1 MGTITEEI
9 RIEILE
15 NMEEFLQKNDD
26 ERIREFIENVH
37 PADIA
42 EVLVDLEDEDQN
54 RLFTLLPWDM
64 ATDVLEDINSE
75 TFSRLIRAL
84 PIEKKI
90 VVLDMMSTDDMVDK
104 LGELSELRQQEIIS
118 FLNDEDADDVKAL
131 LVYDEDTAGGIMTK
145 EYISVYQDIT
155 CYEAIEVLREESPD
169 AETIYYVFVTDHEKR
184 LVGVISLREL
194 IVSKP
199 DQLIEEVMS
208 PNVISV
214 NVNDDQEE
222 VARDVQK
229 YDLLAIPVT
238 DDEDTLVGI
247 ITVDDVIDVFEEE
260 ATEDILKFVGSSE
273 LEDYDDEG
281 LVTKIV
287 TSVRSRL
294 PWLIVT
300 VFGGLLSATVI
311 SGFQDAL
318 STNAAL
324 ALFMPLLAGMG
335 GNVGTQSSTLTV
347 RNIATGNIDSGDV
360 AKTLVHEI
368 FVGLLVGLAC
378 SLLVAAIVFFMQ
390 EGNYLLC
397 LIVGLAMWANMITA
411 ATIGTLVPL
420 TFKKIGIDPAVASAP
435 FITTTIDITGLSI
448 YFTLA
453 TLMITN
459 LG

>member
-1 MGTITEEI
+1 MDTLNEEI
-9 RIEILE
+9 RIEILD
-15 NMEEFLQKNDD
+15 NMESFLQNNDD
-26 ERIREFIENVH
+26 EKIRAFIENVH

-84 PIEKKI
+84 PIEQKI

-104 LGELSELRQQEIIS
+104 LGELNDLRQQEIIS
-118 FLNDEDADDVKAL
+118 FLNEEDADDVKAL
-131 LVYDEDTAGGIMTK
+131 LVYEDDTAGGIMTK
-145 EYISVYQDIT
+145 EYISIFQDIT
-155 CYEAIEVLREESPD
+155 CYDAIELLREESPD
-169 AETIYYVFVTDHEKR
+169 AETIYYVFVTDHDNH

-199 DQLIEEVMS
+199 GQLIEEIMN
-208 PNVISV
+208 PNTISV

-222 VARDVQK
+222 VARDVSK
-229 YDLLAIPVT
+229 YDLLAIPVV
-238 DDEDTLVGI
+238 DDEDTLLGI
-247 ITVDDVIDVFEEE
+247 ITVDDVIDVIEEE

-281 LVTKIV
+281 LGLKII

-294 PWLIVT
+294 PWLIIT
-300 VFGGLLSATVI
+300 VFGGLLSASVI
-311 SGFQDAL
+311 NNFEAAL
-318 STNAAL
+318 SSNAAL
-324 ALFMPLLAGMG
+324 ALFIPLLAGMG

-347 RNIATGNIDSGDV
+347 RNIATGNIDTGDV
-360 AKTLVHEI
+360 FKTLVHEI

-378 SLLVAAIVFFMQ
+378 SLLVAGIVFFM
-390 EGNYLLC
+390 ESGNYLLC

-420 TFKKIGIDPAVASAP
+420 TFKRIGIDPAVASAP